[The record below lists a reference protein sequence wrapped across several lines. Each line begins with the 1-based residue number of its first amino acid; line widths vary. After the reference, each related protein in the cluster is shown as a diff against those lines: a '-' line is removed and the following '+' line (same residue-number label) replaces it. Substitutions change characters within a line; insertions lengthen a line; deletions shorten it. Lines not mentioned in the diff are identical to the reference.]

1 MRWRRTLFV
10 HWLVPAER
18 LAPTLPRGVTLDV
31 WHGHGVA
38 SLVAVDIE
46 GPLVR
51 CRQINLRT
59 YVEGPA
65 GPGMTLL
72 HTRIDRLSYALGA
85 WLAGM
90 PYHLDRKLR
99 FDMRAA
105 SLEVRAR
112 DFMVSGLV
120 GAGPPATLVP
130 GSLEYF
136 ASERY
141 RAYAQLPVGR
151 TLCVQVAHAPW
162 RARPVRLEQRLT
174 PAAFGL
180 QLDAAPASAHICEDV
195 NVVVEQ
201 VALPAEETADALQWA
216 PA

>member
-18 LAPTLPRGVTLDV
+18 LAAGLPRGVTLDL
-31 WHGHGVA
+31 WRGHGVA

-46 GPLVR
+46 GPLFR

-59 YVEGPA
+59 YVEGTA

-99 FDMRAA
+99 FDVRAA

-112 DFMVSGLV
+112 DLIVSGLV

-136 ASERY
+136 AAERY
-141 RAYAQLPVGR
+141 RVYAQLPVGR
-151 TLCVQVAHAPW
+151 TLCVQVSHAPW
-162 RARPVRLEQRLT
+162 RARPVRLDQRLT

-201 VALPAEETADALQWA
+201 VALPSDETADALEWA